1 MIVVIVTVF
10 RVPCNGDVFCLV
22 SIMILFIAKSI
33 IYTFPYYISSK
44 NMFCRC
50 IFIFINESTFSIN
63 CPIYL
68 FYIIYIKKQV
78 RDFSLTCFHKL
89 YYFTKFFSY
98 SFFNT

>member
-68 FYIIYIKKQV
+68 FLHYLYKKTGK
-78 RDFSLTCFHKL
+78 RFLSHLFS
-89 YYFTKFFSY
+89 
-98 SFFNT
+98 